1 MSTSTVPF
9 RRSVLSSDLRS
20 RLCAF
25 LETEVEWTRARGA
38 YGEAKRERAFF
49 GYELE
54 NGRMV
59 ARTPFPG
66 ILKEV
71 ARATHD
77 AMEDDLDGL
86 DGLDAAGSARWN
98 QCIVNKYADRE
109 GIGRHVDNREYGDA
123 VMTLTIRGTP
133 RDVLWVWTEKK
144 TRVVVPTPD
153 NSAYLLVGKNR
164 WFPHQRPPRA
174 RREDLYTLT
183 LRSVSL

>member
-1 MSTSTVPF
+1 MSTSTVPV

-20 RLCAF
+20 RLGAF
-25 LETEVEWTRARGA
+25 LETEVKWTRARGA

-49 GYELE
+49 VYELT
-54 NGRMV
+54 NWQMV
-59 ARTPFPG
+59 ARTLFPG

-71 ARATHD
+71 ACATHD
-77 AMEDDLDGL
+77 AMVDGL
-86 DGLDAAGSARWN
+86 DEAGSARWN
-98 QCIVNKYADRE
+98 QCIVNKYAEKE

-123 VMTLTIRGTP
+123 VMTLTICGTP

-153 NSAYLLVGKNR
+153 NSAYLLVGNNI

-174 RREDLYTLT
+174 RRENLYTLT